1 MELSERKKAILKSVI
16 DAYIRTGDPVGS
28 KSLTESRQ
36 FNLSSATIR
45 SEMNDLENMG
55 YLEQPHTSA
64 GRVPTPQGYRTYV
77 DSLMERY
84 FLGMEELEVLDEVMS
99 NKLVEVGRMMD
110 EAARAIGSITNY
122 ATFAF
127 LGGGNSVVDRYE
139 TVYVD
144 ETSFLLIMICKDG
157 TIRNRHVKLME
168 SITPELLVHTKEA
181 LNATLAGL
189 SAEQINLSVILA
201 FEEHM
206 GESRAFATTVLRV
219 VHEMLGSYDR
229 EKVHIDGVNK
239 LLSYPE
245 FMDAAKFQSILNLFE
260 QRQRFAELM
269 QRAVPGQTS
278 VILGDEEKDE
288 FAPPD
293 TGFVFHPITVN
304 GQVVGA
310 IGVIGPQRM
319 DYKKVV
325 ASLDYFAAGL
335 SEQIGPGELPAAG
348 ESPGTAKPRELQ
360 ERNGEHHAADNG
372 K

>member
-16 DAYIRTGDPVGS
+16 DSYIRTGDPVGS
-28 KSLTESRQ
+28 KSLTESKQ

-45 SEMNDLENMG
+45 SEMNDLEAMG

-77 DSLMERY
+77 DSLMEKY
-84 FLGMEELEVLDEVMS
+84 FLGMEELEVLNEVMS
-99 NKLVEVGRMMD
+99 GKLVEVGRLMD
-110 EAARAIGSITNY
+110 EAAKAIGQITNY

-127 LGGGNSVVDRYE
+127 MGGSGSPVDRYE

-144 ETSFLLIMICKDG
+144 EYSFLLIMIRGDG

-168 SITPELLVHTKEA
+168 PITPELLVSAKEA
-181 LNATLAGL
+181 LNTTMSGL
-189 SAEQINLSVILA
+189 SAEQINLSVILE
-201 FEEHM
+201 FEEKM
-206 GESRAFATTVLRV
+206 GEHRAFATTVLRV
-219 VHEMLGSYDR
+219 VHEMLGSYDS
-229 EKVHIDGVNK
+229 EKVHIDGVTK

-245 FMDAAKFQSILNLFE
+245 FMNVSKFQSILSLFE

-269 QRAVPGQTS
+269 QHAVPGQTS
-278 VILGDEEKDE
+278 VILGDEEKSE

-293 TGFVFHPITVN
+293 TGFVFHPITV
-304 GQVVGA
+304 GGKVVGA

-325 ASLDYFAAGL
+325 ASLDYFAASL
-335 SEQIGPGELPAAG
+335 TEQIELPDVTQSTRKDDDHAG
-348 ESPGTAKPRELQ
+348 E
-360 ERNGEHHAADNG
+360 
-372 K
+372 

>member
-28 KSLTESRQ
+28 KSLTESSQ

-45 SEMNDLENMG
+45 SEMNDLESMG

-77 DSLMERY
+77 DSLMEKY
-84 FLGMEELEVLDEVMS
+84 FLGMEELEVLDEVMN

-110 EAARAIGSITNY
+110 EAARAIGDITNY

-127 LGGGNSVVDRYE
+127 LGGSNSAVDRYE

-168 SITPELLVHTKEA
+168 SITPELLEQTKAA

-189 SAEQINLSVILA
+189 SAEQINLSVILS
-201 FEEHM
+201 FEERM
-206 GESRAFATTVLRV
+206 GESRTFSTTVLRV

-245 FMDAAKFQSILNLFE
+245 FMDAAKFQSILSLFE

-269 QRAVPGQTS
+269 KRAVPGQTS
-278 VILGDEEKDE
+278 VILGDEVKDE
-288 FAPPD
+288 LAPPD

-304 GQVVGA
+304 GRVVGA

-325 ASLDYFAAGL
+325 ASLDYFASGL
-335 SEQIGPGELPAAG
+335 AEQIEPIGPPGLLGQDVPIGERG
-348 ESPGTAKPRELQ
+348 EK
-360 ERNGEHHAADNG
+360 NHADNG
-372 K
+372 S

>member
-16 DAYIRTGDPVGS
+16 DSYIRTGDPVGS
-28 KSLTESRQ
+28 KSLTESKQ

-45 SEMNDLENMG
+45 SEMNDLESMG

-77 DSLMERY
+77 DSLMEKY
-84 FLGMEELEVLDEVMS
+84 FLGMEELEVLNEVMS
-99 NKLVEVGRMMD
+99 GKLVEVGRLMD
-110 EAARAIGSITNY
+110 EAAKAIGQITNY

-127 LGGGNSVVDRYE
+127 LGGSSSPVDRYE

-144 ETSFLLIMICKDG
+144 AYSFLLIMIRGDG

-168 SITPELLVHTKEA
+168 PITPELLVSAKEA
-181 LNATLAGL
+181 LNSTMSGL
-189 SAEQINLSVILA
+189 SAEQINLSVILE
-201 FEEHM
+201 FEEKM
-206 GESRAFATTVLRV
+206 GEHRSFATTVLRV
-219 VHEMLGSYDR
+219 VHEMLGSYDS
-229 EKVHIDGVNK
+229 EKVHIDGVTK

-245 FMDAAKFQSILNLFE
+245 FMNVSKFQSILSLFE

-278 VILGDEEKDE
+278 VILGDEDKSEL
-288 FAPPD
+288 APPD
-293 TGFVFHPITVN
+293 TGFVFHPITV
-304 GQVVGA
+304 GGKVVGA

-335 SEQIGPGELPAAG
+335 TEQIELPDIAQSTRKDDDHAG
-348 ESPGTAKPRELQ
+348 E
-360 ERNGEHHAADNG
+360 
-372 K
+372 

>member
-28 KSLTESRQ
+28 KSLTE

-77 DSLMERY
+77 ESLMERY

-110 EAARAIGSITNY
+110 EAAKAIGNITNY

-127 LGGGNSVVDRYE
+127 LGGGSGVVERYE
-139 TVYVD
+139 TVFVD
-144 ETSFLLIMICKDG
+144 ESSFLLIMICRDG
-157 TIRNRHVKLME
+157 SIRNRHVKLMNP
-168 SITPELLVHTKEA
+168 ITQEQLERTKA
-181 LNATLAGL
+181 SLNASLAGL
-189 SAEQINLSVILA
+189 SAEQINLPAILS

-206 GESRAFATTVLRV
+206 GDQRALATTVLRV

-229 EKVHIDGVNK
+229 EKVHIEGVNK

-245 FMDAAKFQSILNLFE
+245 FMDAAKFQSILALFE
-260 QRQRFAELM
+260 ERQRFADLM
-269 QRAVPGQTS
+269 KRAVPGQTS
-278 VILGDEEKDE
+278 VILGDEEKGD

-325 ASLDYFAAGL
+325 ASLDYFASGL
-335 SEQIGPGELPAAG
+335 AEQIGPAEA
-348 ESPGTAKPRELQ
+348 PGGVLQ
-360 ERNGEHHAADNG
+360 ERSDSQHADDGKGTGE
-372 K
+372 

>member
-45 SEMNDLENMG
+45 NEMNDLESMG

-77 DSLMERY
+77 DSLMEKY
-84 FLGMEELEVLDEVMS
+84 FLGMEELEVLDEVMNS
-99 NKLVEVGRMMD
+99 KLTEVGRLMD
-110 EAARAIGSITNY
+110 EAARAIGKITNY

-127 LGGGNSVVDRYE
+127 LGGTGSAVERYE
-139 TVYVD
+139 IVFVD

-168 SITPELLVHTKEA
+168 PVTPELLSRAKDA
-181 LNATLAGL
+181 LNATLANL
-189 SAEQINLSVILA
+189 SAEQINLSVILE
-201 FEEHM
+201 FEERM
-206 GESRAFATTVLRV
+206 GENRSLATTMLRV
-219 VHEMLGSYDR
+219 VHEMLGSYDS
-229 EKVHIDGVNK
+229 EKVHIDGVTK

-245 FMDAAKFQSILNLFE
+245 FMNIAKFQSVLSLFE

-269 QRAVPGQTS
+269 KKAVPGQTS
-278 VILGDEEKDE
+278 VILGDESTDE

-293 TGFVFHPITVN
+293 TGFVFHPITV
-304 GQVVGA
+304 GGTVVGA

-325 ASLDYFAAGL
+325 ASLDYFVAGL
-335 SEQIGPGELPAAG
+335 TEQIEPPAPPGIQSERKKEQHG
-348 ESPGTAKPRELQ
+348 E
-360 ERNGEHHAADNG
+360 
-372 K
+372 

>member
-16 DAYIRTGDPVGS
+16 DSYIRTGDPVGS
-28 KSLTESRQ
+28 KSLTESKQ

-45 SEMNDLENMG
+45 SEMNDLEAMG

-77 DSLMERY
+77 DSLMEKY
-84 FLGMEELEVLDEVMS
+84 FLGMEELEVLNEVMS
-99 NKLVEVGRMMD
+99 GKLVEVGRLMD
-110 EAARAIGSITNY
+110 EAAKAIGQITNY

-127 LGGGNSVVDRYE
+127 MGGSGSPVDRYE

-144 ETSFLLIMICKDG
+144 AYSFLLIMIRGDG

-168 SITPELLVHTKEA
+168 PITPELLVSARDA
-181 LNATLAGL
+181 LNGTMSGL
-189 SAEQINLSVILA
+189 SAEQINLSVILE
-201 FEEHM
+201 FEEKM
-206 GESRAFATTVLRV
+206 GEHRAFATTVLRV
-219 VHEMLGSYDR
+219 VHEMLGSYDS
-229 EKVHIDGVNK
+229 EKVHIDGVTK

-245 FMDAAKFQSILNLFE
+245 FMNVSKFQSILSLFE
-260 QRQRFAELM
+260 ERQRFAELM

-278 VILGDEEKDE
+278 VILGDEDMGEL
-288 FAPPD
+288 APPD
-293 TGFVFHPITVN
+293 TGFVFHPITV
-304 GQVVGA
+304 GGKVVGA

-335 SEQIGPGELPAAG
+335 TEQIELPDAAQ
-348 ESPGTAKPRELQ
+348 GTRKEDD
-360 ERNGEHHAADNG
+360 HAG

>member
-16 DAYIRTGDPVGS
+16 DSYIRTGDPVGS
-28 KSLTESRQ
+28 KSLTESKQ

-45 SEMNDLENMG
+45 SEMNDLESMG

-77 DSLMERY
+77 DSLMEKY
-84 FLGMEELEVLDEVMS
+84 FLEMEELEVLDEVMS
-99 NKLVEVGRMMD
+99 SKMTEVGKLMD
-110 EAARAIGSITNY
+110 EAARAIGQITNY

-127 LGGGNSVVDRYE
+127 LGGSGSPVDRYE

-168 SITPELLVHTKEA
+168 PVDHEMLAEVKEA
-181 LNATLAGL
+181 LNATLSGL
-189 SAEQINLSVILA
+189 SAEQINLSVILE
-201 FEEHM
+201 FEEKM
-206 GESRAFATTVLRV
+206 GAHRSFASTVLRV

-229 EKVHIDGVNK
+229 EKVHIDGVTK

-245 FMDAAKFQSILNLFE
+245 FMNVARFQSILSLFE
-260 QRQRFAELM
+260 ERQRFAELM
-269 QRAVPGQTS
+269 SKAVPGQTS
-278 VILGDEEKDE
+278 IVLGAENKED
-288 FAPPD
+288 FVLPD
-293 TGFVFHPITVN
+293 TGFVFHPITV
-304 GQVVGA
+304 GDKVVGA

-335 SEQIGPGELPAAG
+335 TGQIESEERKEEHGTE
-348 ESPGTAKPRELQ
+348 GTA
-360 ERNGEHHAADNG
+360 D
-372 K
+372 

>member
-16 DAYIRTGDPVGS
+16 DSYIRTGDPVGS
-28 KSLTESRQ
+28 KSLTESKQ
-36 FNLSSATIR
+36 FSLSSATIR
-45 SEMNDLENMG
+45 SEMNDLEAMG

-77 DSLMERY
+77 DSLMEKY

-99 NKLVEVGRMMD
+99 GKLVEVGRLMD
-110 EAARAIGSITNY
+110 EAAKAIGQITNY

-127 LGGGNSVVDRYE
+127 MGGSGSPVERYE

-144 ETSFLLIMICKDG
+144 EYSFLLIMIRGDG

-168 SITPELLVHTKEA
+168 PITPELLVSAKEA
-181 LNATLAGL
+181 LNTTMSGL
-189 SAEQINLSVILA
+189 SAEQINLSVILE
-201 FEEHM
+201 FEEKM
-206 GESRAFATTVLRV
+206 GEHRAFATTVLRV
-219 VHEMLGSYDR
+219 VHEMLGSYDS
-229 EKVHIDGVNK
+229 EKVHIDGVTK

-245 FMDAAKFQSILNLFE
+245 FMNVSKFQSILSLFE

-269 QRAVPGQTS
+269 QHAVPGQTS
-278 VILGDEEKDE
+278 VILGDEEKSE

-293 TGFVFHPITVN
+293 TGFVFHPITV
-304 GQVVGA
+304 GGKVVGA

-335 SEQIGPGELPAAG
+335 TEQIELPDTAQSTRKDDDHAG
-348 ESPGTAKPRELQ
+348 K
-360 ERNGEHHAADNG
+360 
-372 K
+372 

>member
-16 DAYIRTGDPVGS
+16 DSYIRTGDPVGS
-28 KSLTESRQ
+28 KSLTESKQ

-45 SEMNDLENMG
+45 SEMNDLEAMG

-77 DSLMERY
+77 DSLMEKY

-99 NKLVEVGRMMD
+99 GKLVEVGRLMD
-110 EAARAIGSITNY
+110 EAAKAIGQITNY

-127 LGGGNSVVDRYE
+127 LGGSGSPVDRYE

-144 ETSFLLIMICKDG
+144 AYSFLLIMIRGDG

-168 SITPELLVHTKEA
+168 AITPELLVSARDA
-181 LNATLAGL
+181 LNSTMSGL
-189 SAEQINLSVILA
+189 SAEQINLSVILE
-201 FEEHM
+201 FEEKM
-206 GESRAFATTVLRV
+206 GEHRAFATTVLRV
-219 VHEMLGSYDR
+219 VHEMLGSYDS
-229 EKVHIDGVNK
+229 EKVHIDGVTK

-245 FMDAAKFQSILNLFE
+245 FMNVSKFQSILSLFE

-278 VILGDEEKDE
+278 VILGDEDRGEL
-288 FAPPD
+288 APPD
-293 TGFVFHPITVN
+293 TGFVFHPITV
-304 GQVVGA
+304 GGKVVGA

-335 SEQIGPGELPAAG
+335 TEQIELPDAAQSTRKDDDHAG
-348 ESPGTAKPRELQ
+348 E
-360 ERNGEHHAADNG
+360 
-372 K
+372 

>member
-45 SEMNDLENMG
+45 NEMNDLESMG

-77 DSLMERY
+77 DSLMEKY
-84 FLGMEELEVLDEVMS
+84 FLGMEELEVLDEVMNS
-99 NKLVEVGRMMD
+99 KLIEVGRLMD
-110 EAARAIGSITNY
+110 EAARAIGKITNY

-127 LGGGNSVVDRYE
+127 LGGTGSTVERYE
-139 TVYVD
+139 TVLVD

-168 SITPELLVHTKEA
+168 PVTSELLSRAKDA
-181 LNATLAGL
+181 LNETLANL
-189 SAEQINLSVILA
+189 SADQINLSVILE
-201 FEEHM
+201 FEEKM
-206 GESRAFATTVLRV
+206 GENRSFSTTVLRV
-219 VHEMLGSYDR
+219 VHEMLGSYDS
-229 EKVHIDGVNK
+229 EKVHIDGVTK

-245 FMDAAKFQSILNLFE
+245 FMNIAKFQSVLSLFE

-269 QRAVPGQTS
+269 QKAVPGQTS
-278 VILGDEEKDE
+278 VILGDEDAGE

-293 TGFVFHPITVN
+293 TGFVFHPITV
-304 GQVVGA
+304 GGRVVGA

-335 SEQIGPGELPAAG
+335 TEQIEPPAPPGIPSERKEEEHG
-348 ESPGTAKPRELQ
+348 E
-360 ERNGEHHAADNG
+360 
-372 K
+372 

>member
-28 KSLTESRQ
+28 KSLTE

-84 FLGMEELEVLDEVMS
+84 FLGMEELEVLNEVMS

-110 EAARAIGSITNY
+110 EAARAIGNITNY

-139 TVYVD
+139 TVFVD
-144 ETSFLLIMICKDG
+144 ESSFLLIMICRDG
-157 TIRNRHVKLME
+157 SIRNRHVKLMNP
-168 SITPELLVHTKEA
+168 ITPEQLERTKA
-181 LNATLAGL
+181 SLNASLVGL
-189 SAEQINLSVILA
+189 SAEQITLPAILA

-206 GESRAFATTVLRV
+206 GENRALAMTVLRV
-219 VHEMLGSYDR
+219 VHEMLGSYDQ
-229 EKVHIDGVNK
+229 EKVHIEGVNK

-245 FMDAAKFQSILNLFE
+245 FMDVAKFQSILALFE
-260 QRQRFAELM
+260 ERQRFAELM
-269 QRAVPGQTS
+269 KRAVPGQTS
-278 VILGDEEKDE
+278 VILGDEEKGD

-293 TGFVFHPITVN
+293 TGFVFHPITVH

-325 ASLDYFAAGL
+325 ASLDYFASGL
-335 SEQIGPGELPAAG
+335 AEQIGPA
-348 ESPGTAKPRELQ
+348 ESPDGVLQ
-360 ERNGEHHAADNG
+360 ERRDSQHADDG
-372 K
+372 KGTGG

>member
-16 DAYIRTGDPVGS
+16 DSYIRTGDPVGS

-45 SEMNDLENMG
+45 SEMNDLESMG

-77 DSLMERY
+77 DSLMEKY
-84 FLGMEELEVLDEVMS
+84 FLGMEELEVLDEVM
-99 NKLVEVGRMMD
+99 NGKLVEVGKLMD
-110 EAARAIGSITNY
+110 EAAKAIGQITNY

-127 LGGGNSVVDRYE
+127 LGGSSSTVERYE
-139 TVYVD
+139 TVFVD
-144 ETSFLLIMICKDG
+144 ANSFLLIMICKDG

-168 SITPELLVHTKEA
+168 SITPALLEAAKAA
-181 LNATLAGL
+181 LNSTMSGL
-189 SAEQINLSVILA
+189 SADQINLSVILE
-201 FEEHM
+201 FEEKMSEH
-206 GESRAFATTVLRV
+206 RAFSTTVLRV
-219 VHEMLGSYDR
+219 VHEMLGSYDS
-229 EKVHIDGVNK
+229 EKVHIDGVTK

-245 FMDAAKFQSILNLFE
+245 FMNVSKFQSILSLFE

-278 VILGDEEKDE
+278 VILGDEDKDE

-293 TGFVFHPITVN
+293 TGFVFHPITV
-304 GQVVGA
+304 GGKVVGA

-335 SEQIGPGELPAAG
+335 TEQIELPEATDTERKNKHDG
-348 ESPGTAKPRELQ
+348 E
-360 ERNGEHHAADNG
+360 
-372 K
+372 